1 MSKNIILIATWGDPK
16 RWESVRYKMFKIPS
30 ELKYTLESMTEE
42 QYFENKSTTSAL
54 ARCIFEKKCIDDY
67 SDLKIIVIVSE
78 TLVNPDK
85 IDGQGT
91 DLLRMIRD
99 SVSDSIKVYIKSDDY
114 FGEKLYDKVDL
125 IVAPGIGFIEAEGV
139 EFRCNI
145 DNYTTYVFK
154 ELIEKT
160 VFVNYIPDYILLDIS
175 HGINYMPVATLNII
189 KEFADIIA
197 LMKQV
202 LNVEDKSVGVIV
214 VNSDPYIPSRGASRG
229 DYAKDKPVLNIG
241 TVLIDKLD
249 AKNIIQRVYEE
260 IYSYNYEKIRFKY
273 SRKPKDVKFRESLE
287 STLKEHIDSA
297 KMIVRWL
304 RQGLLLPAYYEIR
317 DLCKRYQ
324 MKEKQNFQNINV
336 FMNDI
341 KKIFNDVTIF
351 MDQNAD
357 YVYEKSLSEQ
367 ERSQHYQRKSVRL
380 KVYRYAIIDQ
390 KTLPMFFKSFLVSYN
405 IMKEFC
411 GSYDLYE
418 NENLIDLDFLNK
430 LTKHISIEGLR
441 RIAENEIEDIRYRVR
456 LASLLSED
464 FLREKIFRYRMIY
477 DFIDEIRKL
486 LLIGDRDLSDRIN
499 ILRDEK
505 ISSKELENLK
515 NILLNKISYDD
526 INRIINDLLKK
537 YVDKDCNFD
546 IRNFFAHASFEK
558 NITMIRIV
566 RKDSDVKIYL
576 GYSSECLDNIRKRIK
591 DV

>member
-1 MSKNIILIATWGDPK
+1 
-16 RWESVRYKMFKIPS
+16 
-30 ELKYTLESMTEE
+30 
-42 QYFENKSTTSAL
+42 
-54 ARCIFEKKCIDDY
+54 
-67 SDLKIIVIVSE
+67 
-78 TLVNPDK
+78 
-85 IDGQGT
+85 
-91 DLLRMIRD
+91 
-99 SVSDSIKVYIKSDDY
+99 
-114 FGEKLYDKVDL
+114 
-125 IVAPGIGFIEAEGV
+125 
-139 EFRCNI
+139 
-145 DNYTTYVFK
+145 
-154 ELIEKT
+154 
-160 VFVNYIPDYILLDIS
+160 
-175 HGINYMPVATLNII
+175 
-189 KEFADIIA
+189 
-197 LMKQV
+197 
-202 LNVEDKSVGVIV
+202 
-214 VNSDPYIPSRGASRG
+214 
-229 DYAKDKPVLNIG
+229 
-241 TVLIDKLD
+241 
-249 AKNIIQRVYEE
+249 
-260 IYSYNYEKIRFKY
+260 
-273 SRKPKDVKFRESLE
+273 
-287 STLKEHIDSA
+287 
-297 KMIVRWL
+297 
-304 RQGLLLPAYYEIR
+304 
-317 DLCKRYQ
+317 
-324 MKEKQNFQNINV
+324 
-336 FMNDI
+336 
-341 KKIFNDVTIF
+341 
-351 MDQNAD
+351 
-357 YVYEKSLSEQ
+357 
-367 ERSQHYQRKSVRL
+367 
-380 KVYRYAIIDQ
+380 
-390 KTLPMFFKSFLVSYN
+390 MFFKSFLVSYN

-441 RIAENEIEDIRYRVR
+441 RIAESEIEDIRYRVR